1 MTQLNYPSPK
11 EKGEYE
17 NKCRQYLP
25 ESGNLNCIGMHAAL
39 VDAVNFILALIL
51 YYKTKLF
58 QVLKLYLTYISIKL
72 DLLDLTTT
80 KFERSTV
87 VIMLNTENIH

>member
-1 MTQLNYPSPK
+1 
-11 EKGEYE
+11 
-17 NKCRQYLP
+17 
-25 ESGNLNCIGMHAAL
+25 MHAAL

-80 KFERSTV
+80 KFERSTD